1 MGQLEERSGVSVPY
15 ISKLENGVIS
25 SPGAEKLR
33 LLARALDLSIDDL
46 TSDKPLG
53 PAPTVGRV
61 LRTDDL
67 ELPVY
72 RAHAGRLDVGP
83 QGPVDTFRI
92 RSHQTY
98 MVEVN
103 GECLQDDGIDTGDV
117 LIIDRSLAPSPKH
130 RVIVV
135 RVGDEIYL
143 AKWQAMNGKIKLHL
157 SDGMDREFWPNEIEI
172 QGVAMYVMK
181 RVTG

>member
-1 MGQLEERSGVSVPY
+1 MGQLGAKAGVSVPY
-15 ISKLENGVIS
+15 ISRLEKNEFH
-25 SPGAEKLR
+25 SPGSKILQRLAE
-33 LLARALDLSIDDL
+33 ALDLNIDDL
-46 TSDKPLG
+46 TSDTPLA
-53 PAPTVGRV
+53 PSPTVGRV

-98 MVEVN
+98 AVEVN
-103 GECLQDDGIDTGDV
+103 GECLQDEGIDTGDV
-117 LIIDRSLAPSPKH
+117 LIIDRSLVPSPKQ
-130 RVIVV
+130 RVVVV

-143 AKWQAMNGKIKLHL
+143 AKWQSTNGKVKLHL
-157 SDGMDREFWPNEIEI
+157 SDGIDREFWPNEIEI
-172 QGVAMYVMK
+172 QGVALYVMK

>member
-1 MGQLEERSGVSVPY
+1 MGQLGERAGVSVPY
-15 ISKLENGVIS
+15 ISRLERDEFK
-25 SPGAEKLR
+25 SPGSKILGRLAEA
-33 LLARALDLSIDDL
+33 LAVNMSDL
-46 TSDKPLG
+46 TSDAQLAPM
-53 PAPTVGRV
+53 PTVGRV

-98 MVEVN
+98 AVEVN
-103 GECLQDDGIDTGDV
+103 GECLADDGIDTGDV

-130 RVIVV
+130 RVVVV

-143 AKWQAMNGKIKLHL
+143 AKWQATNGKVKLHL
-157 SDGMDREFWPNEIEI
+157 ADGIDREFWPNEIEI
-172 QGVAMYVMK
+172 QGVALYVMK
-181 RVTG
+181 KVTG